1 MFLAYDD
8 KMSMMNNNNISTNSI
23 SPSSSSNVRPPPS
36 VAASIGLSTA
46 AATSSMPTPSADTFN
61 PSNPLAGVYSPKTS
75 HLSIVQPM
83 LDQYQQQQ
91 QQPQTQCEPQE
102 ANNEAAHEEAK
113 LPLPPGWSVGYTM
126 RGRHY

>member
-1 MFLAYDD
+1 
-8 KMSMMNNNNISTNSI
+8 MMNNNNISTNSI

-46 AATSSMPTPSADTFN
+46 AATSMPTPSADTFN

-83 LDQYQQQQ
+83 LDQYV
-91 QQPQTQCEPQE
+91 QQPHE
-102 ANNEAAHEEAK
+102 ANNESGHEEAAM
-113 LPLPPGWSVGYTM
+113 PLPPGWYVKT
-126 RGRHY
+126 